1 MAHARSKRFTVPE
14 SPFAAQK
21 KMKLPSL
28 ADQVYEHLRTDIIRG
43 TLSPG
48 QKLVEL
54 EIATQMGTSQGPVRE
69 ALQRLEH
76 DGLVERWAR
85 SATFVT
91 AISTDE
97 VYELFYVRSVI
108 EGFAI
113 GRTAHH
119 ITPAQCEELQGL
131 VQRMESAGR
140 EADILTLSEYDME
153 FHRLICE
160 WSGSAS
166 LLRGWLS
173 LSNQIQRFVVH
184 SHPRYYPD
192 LIEVGTRHQPIVD
205 GLRAHDTKKASQTL
219 QDHIMLIWTQFNP
232 QAAREQPDR
241 ILPGT

>member
-1 MAHARSKRFTVPE
+1 MAYARSKRSTVPQGLF
-14 SPFAAQK
+14 PAQK

-28 ADQVYEHLRTDIIRG
+28 ADQVYERLRTEIIRG

-54 EIATQMGTSQGPVRE
+54 DIATQMGTSQGPVRE

-97 VYELFYVRSVI
+97 MYELFYVRSVI

-113 GRTAHH
+113 GRTARQ
-119 ITPAQCEELQGL
+119 ITPAQSDELQRL
-131 VQRMESAGR
+131 VQSMESAGR

-173 LSNQIQRFVVH
+173 LSNQIRRFVVH
-184 SHPRYYPD
+184 SHPRYYPN

-205 GLRAHDTKKASQTL
+205 ALHAHDTDTASRTL
-219 QDHIMLIWTQFNP
+219 QAHIMLIWT
-232 QAAREQPDR
+232 ELKPDDPR
-241 ILPGT
+241 